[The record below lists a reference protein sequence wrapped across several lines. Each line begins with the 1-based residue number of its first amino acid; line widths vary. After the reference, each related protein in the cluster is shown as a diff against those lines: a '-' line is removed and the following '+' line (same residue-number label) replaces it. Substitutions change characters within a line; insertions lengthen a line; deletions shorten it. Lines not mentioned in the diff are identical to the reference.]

1 MIRVVIADDHELIRV
16 GVKKIL
22 RSCKDVRVVG
32 EAIDLA
38 QAMRMVRELLPDLL
52 VLDISLPGADSL
64 QGLHQVRAE
73 FPALPVLILSM
84 YPEDRFAIPALK
96 AGAAGYI
103 TKSMAADELVRAI
116 RKIEG
121 GGSYVSPR
129 VADLLARD
137 LRQVASIE
145 PHEPLTERERQVVAL
160 IGAGKPAKQ
169 VAAEL
174 DISVSSVNTYRS
186 RISRKV
192 GVRGNAGLIR
202 YALKHGLVDGE

>member
-16 GVKKIL
+16 GVKKIV

-32 EAIDLA
+32 EAIELEHA
-38 QAMRMVRELLPDLL
+38 LQLVREQAPDLL
-52 VLDISLPGADSL
+52 LLDISLPGSDSL
-64 QGLHQVRAE
+64 EGLLRVRGE
-73 FPALPVLILSM
+73 FPMLPVLILSM
-84 YPEDRFAIPALK
+84 YPEDRFAIAALK

-103 TKSMAADELVRAI
+103 TKSMAADELVHAI
-116 RKIEG
+116 RRIHA

-129 VADLLARD
+129 LAELLALD
-137 LRQVASIE
+137 LRQVTPAA
-145 PHEPLTERERQVVAL
+145 PDEPLTEREREVVAL

-174 DISVSSVNTYRS
+174 SISISSVNTYRM
-186 RISRKV
+186 RIFRKV

-202 YALKHGLVDGE
+202 YALKNGLVD